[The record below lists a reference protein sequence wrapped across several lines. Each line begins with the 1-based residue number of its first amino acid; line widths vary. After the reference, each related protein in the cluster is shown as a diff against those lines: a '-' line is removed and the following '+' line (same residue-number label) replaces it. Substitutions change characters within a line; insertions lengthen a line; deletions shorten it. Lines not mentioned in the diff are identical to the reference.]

1 MRIIK
6 MGKFMRRALEL
17 AARGRTSPNPMVGAV
32 IVKAGEIV
40 GEGYHHKAGT
50 PHAEIHAINSAGEK
64 AKSAQL
70 YVTLE
75 PCCHRGR
82 TPPCTKA
89 IIQAGISSVVMAMY
103 DPNPLVSG
111 KGKAELEVNGITV
124 QSGLLEQEARKLNE
138 FYIKH
143 ITTGLP
149 FVILKSA
156 MSLDGKI
163 ATYTGK
169 SKWITSE
176 TSRRKVHEIRDTV
189 DAILVGIGTV
199 INDNPSLTTRL
210 MDRKGKDAV
219 RIIVDSDAR
228 IPLPS
233 KVLNLDSTAPT
244 LIAVTPKALED
255 KISQLKSAGAEV
267 IVIPERNDGRVNLKA
282 LMEGL
287 GKREITSVMIE
298 GGSEINASALKEGI
312 VDKVMIFIAPK
323 FIGGRTAPGL
333 LGGQGIEH
341 LSSAIGLRD
350 IQVSKLGEDIL
361 VEGYIPETRFLRENG
376 FLI

>member
-1 MRIIK
+1 ME
-6 MGKFMRRALEL
+6 KFMQRALEL
-17 AARGRTSPNPMVGAV
+17 AAQARGRTSPNPMVGAV

-64 AKSAQL
+64 AKNAQL

-111 KGKAELEVNGITV
+111 KGKAELEVHGITV
-124 QSGLLEQEARKLNE
+124 QIGLLEQEARKLNE
-138 FYIKH
+138 FYIKY

-176 TSRRKVHEIRDTV
+176 ASRQKVHELRDAV

-210 MDRKGKDAV
+210 MDKKGKDAV
-219 RIIVDSDAR
+219 RVIVDSNAR

-233 KVLNLDSTAPT
+233 RVLNLDSMAPT
-244 LIAVTPKALED
+244 LIAVTPKVPED
-255 KISQLKSAGAEV
+255 KTSRLKAVGADV
-267 IVIPERNDGRVNLKA
+267 LVVPERNDGKVSLGA
-282 LMEGL
+282 LMERL
-287 GKREITSVMIE
+287 GRRKITSVMIE

-312 VDKVMIFIAPK
+312 VDKAMIFIAPK
-323 FIGGRTAPGL
+323 FIGGKTAPGL
-333 LGGQGIEH
+333 VGGLGIEH
-341 LSSAIGLRD
+341 LSNAIRLRD

-361 VEGYIPETRFLRENG
+361 IEGYIRKE
-376 FLI
+376 

>member
-1 MRIIK
+1 MET
-6 MGKFMRRALEL
+6 FMRRALEL
-17 AARGRTSPNPMVGAV
+17 AAQARGRTSPNPMVGAV

-50 PHAEIHAINSAGEK
+50 PHAEIHAINSADAK
-64 AKSAQL
+64 AKGAQL

-75 PCCHRGR
+75 PCCHQGR

-111 KGKAELEVNGITV
+111 KGKAELETHGITV
-124 QSGLLEQEARKLNE
+124 QSGLLEHEARKLNE
-138 FYIKH
+138 FYIKY
-143 ITTGLP
+143 ITSGLP

-176 TSRRKVHEIRDTV
+176 LSRRKVHELRDIV

-210 MDRKGKDAV
+210 LALERSEGMDREGKDAIRV
-219 RIIVDSDAR
+219 IVDSKAQ

-233 KVLNLDSTAPT
+233 RVLNLDSMAPT
-244 LIAVTPKALED
+244 LVAVTQKAPEN
-255 KISQLKSAGAEV
+255 KISQLKAAGAEV
-267 IVIPERNDGRVNLKA
+267 LVVPERNDGKVRLKT
-282 LMEGL
+282 LMEIL
-287 GKREITSVMIE
+287 GKRQITSVMIE

-323 FIGGRTAPGL
+323 FIGGKTAPGL
-333 LGGQGIEH
+333 VGGQGIEL
-341 LSSAIGLRD
+341 LSNAIGLRD
-350 IQVSKLGEDIL
+350 IQVSKIGEDIL
-361 VEGYIPETRFLRENG
+361 VEGYIHVISDE
-376 FLI
+376 

>member
-1 MRIIK
+1 ME
-6 MGKFMRRALEL
+6 KFMRRALEL
-17 AARGRTSPNPMVGAV
+17 AAQARGCTSPNPMVGAV

-50 PHAEIHAINSAGEK
+50 PHAEIHAINNAGGK
-64 AKSAQL
+64 ARGAQL

-75 PCCHRGR
+75 PCCHRGL
-82 TPPCTKA
+82 TPPCTAA
-89 IIQAGISSVVMAMY
+89 IIQAGISSVVMAMQ

-111 KGKAELEVNGITV
+111 RGKAELEAHGITV
-124 QSGLLEQEARKLNE
+124 QSGLLERKARKLNE
-138 FYIKH
+138 FYIKY

-156 MSLDGKI
+156 MSIDGKI

-176 TSRRKVHEIRDTV
+176 VSRQKVHELRDTV

-210 MDRKGKDAV
+210 MGKEGKDAV
-219 RIIVDSDAR
+219 RVIVDSNAR
-228 IPLPS
+228 LPLPS
-233 KVLNLDSTAPT
+233 RVLHLDSTAPT
-244 LIAVTPKALED
+244 LIAVTPKAPDD
-255 KISQLKSAGAEV
+255 KISLLQATGAESL
-267 IVIPERNDGRVNLKA
+267 IIPARNDGKVSLKA
-282 LMEGL
+282 LMATL
-287 GKREITSVMIE
+287 GKRKITSVMIE
-298 GGSEINASALKEGI
+298 GGSEINASALQEGI

-333 LGGQGIEH
+333 VGGQGIEH
-341 LSSAIGLRD
+341 LSNAIGLED
-350 IQVSKLGEDIL
+350 IRVSKIGEDIL
-361 VEGYIPETRFLRENG
+361 IEGYICSVDY
-376 FLI
+376 

>member
-1 MRIIK
+1 MET
-6 MGKFMRRALEL
+6 FMRRALEL

-89 IIQAGISSVVMAMY
+89 IIQAGFSSVVMAMY
-103 DPNPLVSG
+103 DPNPLVPG
-111 KGKAELEVNGITV
+111 KGKAMLENYGITV

-267 IVIPERNDGRVNLKA
+267 IVIPERNDGRVNLKV

-333 LGGQGIEH
+333 VGGQGIEH
-341 LSSAIGLRD
+341 LSSAVGLRD
-350 IQVSKLGEDIL
+350 IQISKLGEDIL
-361 VEGYIPETRFLRENG
+361 VEGYIHE
-376 FLI
+376 

>member
-1 MRIIK
+1 MET
-6 MGKFMRRALEL
+6 FMRRALEL
-17 AARGRTSPNPMVGAV
+17 AAQARGRTSPNPMVGAV

-50 PHAEIHAINSAGEK
+50 PHAEIHAINNAGTK
-64 AKSAQL
+64 AKDTQL

-75 PCCHRGR
+75 PCCHQGR
-82 TPPCTKA
+82 TPPCTNA
-89 IIQAGISSVVMAMY
+89 IIQAGVASVVMAMY

-111 KGKAELEVNGITV
+111 KGKAELETHGITV
-124 QSGLLEQEARKLNE
+124 QSGLLEHEARKLNE
-138 FYIKH
+138 FYIKY
-143 ITTGLP
+143 ITSGLP

-176 TSRRKVHEIRDTV
+176 ASRRKVHELRDAV

-210 MDRKGKDAV
+210 TDKEGKDAV
-219 RIIVDSDAR
+219 RVVVDSKAQ
-228 IPLPS
+228 IPLTS
-233 KVLNLDSTAPT
+233 RVLNLDSMAPT
-244 LIAVTPKALED
+244 LVAVTQKAPEN
-255 KISQLKSAGAEV
+255 KILQLQAAGAEV
-267 IVIPERNDGRVNLKA
+267 LVVPERNDGKVSLKA
-282 LMEGL
+282 LMEIL
-287 GKREITSVMIE
+287 GTRQITNVMIE

-323 FIGGRTAPGL
+323 FIGGKTAPGL
-333 LGGQGIEH
+333 VGGQGIEH
-341 LSSAIGLRD
+341 LSNAIGLQD
-350 IQVSKLGEDIL
+350 VQISKIGEDIL
-361 VEGYIPETRFLRENG
+361 VEGYIRGAGIPACA
-376 FLI
+376 

>member
-1 MRIIK
+1 

-50 PHAEIHAINSAGEK
+50 PHAEVHAINSAGEK
-64 AKSAQL
+64 AKGAQL

-103 DPNPLVSG
+103 DPNPLVPG
-111 KGKAELEVNGITV
+111 KGKAMLENYGITV

-138 FYIKH
+138 FYIKY